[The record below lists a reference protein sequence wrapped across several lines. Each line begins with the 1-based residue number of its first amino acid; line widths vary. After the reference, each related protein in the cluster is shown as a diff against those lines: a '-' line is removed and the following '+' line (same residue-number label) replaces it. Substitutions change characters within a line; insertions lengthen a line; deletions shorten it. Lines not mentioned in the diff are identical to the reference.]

1 MPKLFELEHHHDCC
15 HGIFNENLDM
25 DKMLALRPEIEE
37 LMPSINKPLLINLKA
52 VDFLD
57 SSAVGILALFYKNC
71 YKINQKIAFL
81 HPTPQAQAVLSM
93 VGLGDLVPSF
103 ESTEEAISYLIPST

>member
-1 MPKLFELEHHHDCC
+1 MPNIFTLENHPEFF
-15 HGIFNENLDM
+15 HGIFNESLDM
-25 DKMLALRPEIEE
+25 DKMLALRPDIDA
-37 LMPSINKPLLINLKA
+37 LMPTINKPLLINLKA

-57 SSAVGILALFYKNC
+57 SSAVGILALFYKHC

-103 ESTEEAISYLIPST
+103 ESTEEAISYLIVST